1 MEKTSQ
7 SRFSQ
12 RHPLIFGF
20 MMIFAAVAIFMMAMA
35 IFNYFFLGDKTRFRS
50 GDVIGVVNVNGLIT
64 DSREIV
70 DWINELEKKDS
81 VKAVIVRINSP
92 GGVVGPSQEVYSAL
106 KNMAGTRTLVASMGA
121 MATSGGYYV
130 ASPAHKIVANPG
142 TLTANI
148 GVRAGLT
155 NMQELLRKIGIEDQA
170 LYTGKY
176 KDAGTVTRPMTED
189 ERAYLQ
195 NLIEDMH
202 DQFVQDVA
210 VARNMDP
217 EEVSLLADGR
227 AMTGRQALEAG
238 LVDVLGGMNEAV
250 ELARELA
257 GLDKK
262 VVLVEGPVQKVSLL
276 RRIMGDFH
284 IPQSISGPRWI
295 FSYE

>member
-7 SRFSQ
+7 NKFSQ

-20 MMIFAAVAIFMMAMA
+20 MLIFAAVGIVMMAMA
-35 IFNYFFLGDKTRFRS
+35 VFNYFLGEKSRLRT
-50 GDVIGVVNVNGLIT
+50 GDPVGVVNINGLIT

-70 DWINELEKKDS
+70 DWINELEKNDS
-81 VKAVIVRINSP
+81 ILAVIVRINSP
-92 GGVVGPSQEVYSAL
+92 GGVVGPSQEIYSAVRNL
-106 KNMAGTRTLVASMGA
+106 AQTRTVVVSMGS

-130 ASPAHKIVANPG
+130 ASPAHKIVSNPG

-148 GVRAGLT
+148 GVKASLT

-176 KDAGTVTRPMTED
+176 KDAGTVTRPMTD
-189 ERAYLQ
+189 YERDYLQ
-195 NLIEDMH
+195 ALIDDMH

-210 VARNMDP
+210 IGRNMDP
-217 EEVSLLADGR
+217 EVVAGLADGR

-238 LVDVLGGMNEAV
+238 LVDELGGMNQAIEI
-250 ELARELA
+250 ARELA
-257 GLDKK
+257 GLQKE
-262 VVLVEGPVQKVSLL
+262 VVLIEGPVEKKSLL
-276 RRIMGDFH
+276 RRIMGELSM
-284 IPQSISGPRWI
+284 PQSISGPRWV